1 MIRSK
6 KAHVLDKVLKH
17 FTEFKLPLDIE
28 YKAYVAIVGRDS
40 ISPATLKRNFKHWKY
55 ILRHLSLHYP
65 ELSQKPVVKPVV
77 KPAVKPVQASTPK
90 ASYAKPAVKPA
101 VKKEK

>member
-1 MIRSK
+1 M
-6 KAHVLDKVLKH
+6 LDKVLKH

-28 YKAYVAIVGRDS
+28 YKAYLAIVGRDS
-40 ISPATLKRNFKHWKY
+40 ISPVTVKRNFKQWKY

-77 KPAVKPVQASTPK
+77 KPAVKPVQASAPK
-90 ASYAKPAVKPA
+90 PSPKPAVKPA

>member
-6 KAHVLDKVLKH
+6 KAQVLDKVVKH

-40 ISPATLKRNFKHWKY
+40 ISPATLKRNFKQWKY

-65 ELSQKPVVKPVV
+65 ELSQKPVVKP
-77 KPAVKPVQASTPK
+77 AVKPVQASTPK
-90 ASYAKPAVKPA
+90 PSPKPAVKPA